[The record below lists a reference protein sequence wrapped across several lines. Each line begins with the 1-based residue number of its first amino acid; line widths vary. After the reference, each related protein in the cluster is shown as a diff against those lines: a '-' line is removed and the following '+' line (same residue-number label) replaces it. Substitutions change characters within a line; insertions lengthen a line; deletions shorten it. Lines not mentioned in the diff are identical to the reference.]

1 MATRM
6 IKKYN
11 PLKSHEAG
19 EIHEVL
25 SNIITQTGREF
36 VFYNDNVGYYFSP
49 LRSHNVSL
57 WLDNPKY
64 YNLFVLLQDDI
75 FMTKTVFRELI
86 KGFHWELIDYFEEN
100 SKSESNPIILSF
112 MLFCLHNLSDAD
124 DDSFSMYS
132 ENNVSKLKSSI
143 EMLDSFYIKDNEIL
157 LDKPD
162 KSKFIVS
169 VEKDFDDNEGLLIT
183 KKKRKDF
190 ELVKRVGMNNIY
202 YVPKRY

>member
-1 MATRM
+1 M

-11 PLKSHEAG
+11 PLKSHETG
-19 EIHEVL
+19 EIHQVL
-25 SNIITQTGREF
+25 SNLITQTDREF
-36 VFYNDNVGYYFSP
+36 AFYNDNVGYYFSP

-86 KGFHWELIDYFEEN
+86 KGFRWELIDYFEES

-132 ENNVSKLKSSI
+132 EDNIPKLKSSI
-143 EMLDSFYIKDNEIL
+143 EMLDSFYIKNNEIL
-157 LDKPD
+157 FDKPD
-162 KSKFIVS
+162 RSKFIVS